1 MNLYQCL
8 SMEGKTMSD
17 QRVMQ
22 LIDVAIKREEE
33 AYDFY
38 KDILGRVNEDHVKET
53 IEEIAEEEKKHKA
66 FLVKYRDE
74 QWTPKDLKMTD
85 VTYYKIAEYQEEPE
99 IKNDMK
105 SEQVYLVASHRE
117 LRSHKFYTELAEFH
131 PEGEVK
137 ELLLKMANEELRHK
151 EKLEY
156 LYANTAFPQT
166 EGG

>member
-1 MNLYQCL
+1 
-8 SMEGKTMSD
+8 MSD
-17 QRVMQ
+17 QRLMQ
-22 LIDVAIKREEE
+22 LINTAIKREEE
-33 AYDFY
+33 AFDFY
-38 KDILGRVNEDHVKET
+38 MGILGKINEDHVIET

-74 QWTPKDLKMTD
+74 KWSPKNLKMSD

-99 IKNDMK
+99 IKSDMK

-117 LRSHKFYTELAEFH
+117 LRSYKFYSELAELH
-131 PEGEVK
+131 PDSEVK

-151 EKLEY
+151 EKMEY

-166 EGG
+166 DGG

>member
-1 MNLYQCL
+1 
-8 SMEGKTMSD
+8 MEEKTMSD

-38 KDILGRVNEDHVKET
+38 KEILGRVNEDHVKET

-74 QWTPKDLKMTD
+74 QWTPKDLKMND

-105 SEQVYLVASHRE
+105 SEQVYLLASHRE

>member
-1 MNLYQCL
+1 MLING
-8 SMEGKTMSD
+8 GKPMSN
-17 QRVMQ
+17 QRILQ
-22 LIDVAIKREEE
+22 LIDVAIKKEEE

-38 KDILGRVNEDHVKET
+38 KEILGRVNEHHVKET

-66 FLVKYRDE
+66 FLVKYRDQ

-105 SEQVYLVASHRE
+105 SEHVYLVASHRE
-117 LRSHKFYTELAEFH
+117 LRSYKFYTELAGFH
-131 PEGEVK
+131 PESEVK
-137 ELLLKMANEELRHK
+137 ELLLKMANEELKHK
-151 EKLEY
+151 EKMEY

>member
-1 MNLYQCL
+1 MLING
-8 SMEGKTMSD
+8 GKPMSN
-17 QRVMQ
+17 QRILQ
-22 LIDVAIKREEE
+22 LIDVAIKKEEE

-38 KDILGRVNEDHVKET
+38 KEILGRVNEDHVKET

-105 SEQVYLVASHRE
+105 SEHVYLVASHRE
-117 LRSHKFYTELAEFH
+117 LRSYKFYTELAGFH
-131 PEGEVK
+131 PESEVK
-137 ELLLKMANEELRHK
+137 ELLLKMANEELKHK
-151 EKLEY
+151 EKMDY
-156 LYANTAFPQT
+156 LYATTAFPQT

>member
-1 MNLYQCL
+1 
-8 SMEGKTMSD
+8 MEEKLMSD
-17 QRVMQ
+17 QRLMQ
-22 LIDVAIKREEE
+22 LINTAIKREEE
-33 AYDFY
+33 AFDFY
-38 KDILGRVNEDHVKET
+38 MGILGKINEDHVIET

-74 QWTPKDLKMTD
+74 QWSPKNLKMSD

-99 IKNDMK
+99 IKSDMK

-117 LRSHKFYTELAEFH
+117 LRSYKFYSELAELH
-131 PEGEVK
+131 PDSEVK

-151 EKLEY
+151 EKMEY

-166 EGG
+166 DGG